1 MLARSIR
8 KIHLTPNAIIS
19 EAPAEA
25 VLRAGPSAQPRQP
38 EDIASQVA
46 EVRFFH
52 QRGRLAGMVP

>member
-8 KIHLTPNAIIS
+8 EIHLTPNAIIN
-19 EAPAEA
+19 EAPA
-25 VLRAGPSAQPRQP
+25 